1 DAEADPVQ
9 LLVEPTNQNLPF
21 YAVVATQEVTGE
33 ITVAAAA
40 QENAGV
46 YLSTTGGNTGTF
58 RKIGLDGE
66 SVRTLAVQR
75 DGPRSFLCAGTAAPG
90 GVHPGRG
97 VAVSPSGAH
106 WMAGGAGGVAR
117 TGSNGTLSPSGTGA
131 TEPKYE
137 NTSSSEFQEEVT
149 LPPTWLFTCSEN
161 EIEVVSDAPG

>member
-75 DGPRSFLCAGTAAPG
+75 DGPRSFLWAGTAAPG
-90 GVHPGRG
+90 GDQPGH
-97 VAVSPSGAH
+97 GAFRRELLGREDPTEG
-106 WMAGGAGGVAR
+106 WVQFGQGWTAGSCWALGLAGGSVVA
-117 TGSNGTLSPSGTGA
+117 
-131 TEPKYE
+131 
-137 NTSSSEFQEEVT
+137 
-149 LPPTWLFTCSEN
+149 
-161 EIEVVSDAPG
+161 